1 MESGR
6 LVIIGG
12 SAAGM
17 SAAARAK
24 RRRPEWEVVVL
35 ERGQYISYSA
45 CGLPYYISGEVK
57 RPEELVALTP
67 EQAKEERGIE
77 VFVRHEVVEVQP
89 SRRLVIALDLE
100 TSQEKAFSYD
110 RLVLAIGGAPRI
122 PDIPGVELE
131 GVFRVR
137 DLRDGIKLREYIER
151 ERPKRAVVVGGG
163 YIGLEMA
170 DAFRRRGIQVTVVE
184 QMDQVLGML
193 DPDMAALVEE
203 ELARREIQVVKS
215 AEVVRLEGD
224 SDGRFCAVHLRDR
237 VERYWADFALLAV
250 GVQPEVELARS
261 CGVTLGPTGAISV
274 SPKMETNLPN
284 VYAAGDCV
292 EVPHLVTGRPSY
304 IPLGTTANKQ
314 GRVAGENAIGGF
326 GVFRGVAGTMV
337 AKVGDLEVARTGL
350 SMREAE
356 EAGFQVVSKNITARS
371 RAEYYPGGY
380 PLTVKVIAEKGSKR
394 LLGAQLV
401 GREGAALRVNV
412 FAAAL
417 FARMTVEEIG
427 QMDLAYAPPF
437 SPVWDPILI
446 AANEALKL
454 VR

>member
-1 MESGR
+1 
-6 LVIIGG
+6 
-12 SAAGM
+12 M

-35 ERGQYISYSA
+35 ERGPHISYSA

-57 RPEELVALTP
+57 RPDELVVLTP
-67 EQAKEERGIE
+67 ERVRKERGIE
-77 VFVRHEVVEVQP
+77 ALVRHEVVEVQP

-100 TSQEKAFSYD
+100 TSQERAFSYD
-110 RLVLAIGGAPRI
+110 KLVLAMGGAPKV
-122 PDIPGVELE
+122 PEVPGVDLKW
-131 GVFRVR
+131 VFRVR
-137 DLRDGIKLREYIER
+137 DLQDGIGLQEYIER
-151 ERPKRAVVVGGG
+151 ENPRRAVVVGGG

-170 DAFRRRGIQVTVVE
+170 DAFRRRGIHVTVVE
-184 QMDQVLGML
+184 QADQVLGML
-193 DPDMAALVEE
+193 DPDVAALVEE
-203 ELARREIQVVKS
+203 ELARREIRVVKS
-215 AEVVRLEGD
+215 AEMVRLEGD
-224 SDGRFCAVHLRDR
+224 SEGRFCAVHLKDH

-261 CGVTLGPTGAISV
+261 CGVAIGPTGAISV

-284 VYAAGDCV
+284 VYAAGDCTEARHV
-292 EVPHLVTGRPSY
+292 VTGRPAY

-314 GRVAGENAIGGF
+314 GRVAGENAVGGF
-326 GVFRGVAGTMV
+326 RVFRGVAGTAV
-337 AKVGDLEVARTGL
+337 VKVGDLEVARTGL
-350 SMREAE
+350 STKEAE
-356 EAGFQVVSKNITARS
+356 EAGFQVVSKNIIARS
-371 RAEYYPGGY
+371 RAGYYPGGY
-380 PLTVKVIAEKGSKR
+380 PLTVKVIAEKGSGR

-401 GREGAALRVNV
+401 GREGVALRVNV

-417 FARMTVEEIG
+417 SARMTVEEVG

>member
-110 RLVLAIGGAPRI
+110 RLVLAMGGAPRI

-184 QMDQVLGML
+184 QMGQVLGML

-203 ELARREIQVVKS
+203 ELAKREIQVVKS

-284 VYAAGDCV
+284 
-292 EVPHLVTGRPSY
+292 
-304 IPLGTTANKQ
+304 I
-314 GRVAGENAIGGF
+314 
-326 GVFRGVAGTMV
+326 
-337 AKVGDLEVARTGL
+337 
-350 SMREAE
+350 
-356 EAGFQVVSKNITARS
+356 
-371 RAEYYPGGY
+371 
-380 PLTVKVIAEKGSKR
+380 
-394 LLGAQLV
+394 
-401 GREGAALRVNV
+401 
-412 FAAAL
+412 
-417 FARMTVEEIG
+417 
-427 QMDLAYAPPF
+427 
-437 SPVWDPILI
+437 
-446 AANEALKL
+446 
-454 VR
+454 